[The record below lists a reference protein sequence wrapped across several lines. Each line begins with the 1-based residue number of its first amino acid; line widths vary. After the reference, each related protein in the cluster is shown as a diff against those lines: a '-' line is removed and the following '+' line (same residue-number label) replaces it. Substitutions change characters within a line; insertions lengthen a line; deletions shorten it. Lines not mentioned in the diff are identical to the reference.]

1 MTALPRTE
9 PHHLTHDREGAPVI
23 PASRTDRLTLRARL
37 GVQDLSLRA
46 LAVAGDPVARWIH
59 GSPRTDVY
67 ALYERI
73 RRRGPVARSRAGL
86 FALTSA
92 QLCEQVLRDPTFGVR
107 PAGDAPRTD
116 PMAPMPMPPT
126 VSGSFLEL
134 DPPEHTRLR
143 RVVAPAFR
151 PRAVRS
157 WAPRVEAVLNGL
169 IDGLARS
176 GRLRDGFDVMADLAS
191 PFPIAV
197 ISAVLGVPDV
207 HAGRFREIG
216 LTVGKALD
224 GVRTLA
230 QADRLHDAGVEL
242 EEMFTRILDQRAD
255 DPRDD
260 VLSALAAARADGT
273 VTVTDGLETAG
284 LLLIAGFETTVNLIG
299 NGVAALQSHPDW
311 WERLREE
318 PRLAPA
324 VVEETLRWTRPSRPP
339 VGSRTP
345 TPSWPAPR
353 CPPGAPCSCCSPP
366 PTAIRPPTRTR
377 PCSTRAAAASP
388 TTSASPPA
396 STTASARPS
405 PASRA
410 RSRSACSPHGCRSC
424 GSCPALAGG
433 PAPRSASTRPSPPS
447 PDRRRGQ
454 SPEDAGPAPDVG
466 TAPRCTAAASRCQ
479 RRITSSSTSL

>member
-1 MTALPRTE
+1 
-9 PHHLTHDREGAPVI
+9 VI

-242 EEMFTRILDQRAD
+242 EEMFTRILDRRAD

-260 VLSALAAARADGT
+260 VLSVLAAARADGT
-273 VTVTDGLETAG
+273 VTVTDALETAG

-324 VVEETLRWTRPSRPP
+324 VVEETLRWDPSVQATSRIAHTDAELAGTP
-339 VGSRTP
+339 VPAGSTLLVLLAAANRDPAVHPHP
-345 TPSWPAPR
+345 TVFDPGRSGEPDHLSFASGVHYCLGAPLAR
-353 CPPGAPCSCCSPP
+353 LEGEVAFRVLAARLPQLRLLPGA
-366 PTAIRPPTRTR
+366 
-377 PCSTRAAAASP
+377 
-388 TTSASPPA
+388 
-396 STTASARPS
+396 
-405 PASRA
+405 
-410 RSRSACSPHGCRSC
+410 
-424 GSCPALAGG
+424 
-433 PAPRSASTRPSPPS
+433 
-447 PDRRRGQ
+447 RRR
-454 SPEDAGPAPDVG
+454 AGATIRGYTALPAV
-466 TAPRCTAAASRCQ
+466 A
-479 RRITSSSTSL
+479 